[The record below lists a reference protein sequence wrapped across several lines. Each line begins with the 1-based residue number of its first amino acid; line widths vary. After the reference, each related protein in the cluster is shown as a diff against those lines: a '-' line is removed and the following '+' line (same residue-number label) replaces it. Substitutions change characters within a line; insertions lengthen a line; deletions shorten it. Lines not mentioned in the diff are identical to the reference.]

1 MRRLTL
7 LGWFLVLNAALFWL
21 WQYRFERSKRF
32 ATCELA
38 DLRVASQLPQ
48 GGGWE
53 GPESKPRLRLQ
64 APLGHSGVA
73 TRLMLPISQPVDFLH
88 IHFRASAKK
97 LKPGPEFWEDGR
109 CLIEWHSPG
118 GHLKWENDSFCSARY
133 DQTSELTEVVM
144 RPERA
149 PAIPVLRIENLG
161 VSGDFELAMFEA
173 TVLQERLVWKI
184 GRWFLLI
191 GWLGW
196 VIAWIGPNRKI
207 SILRSF
213 CAAMICVLMAIYF
226 VIPGPWN
233 DVRSLVGPFQLGPK
247 IMAIPVSEEPLG
259 KMEIASLNSSL
270 WSSGAVPSVGRI
282 PIRGDFSLRLK
293 LYAQKARPLLH
304 VLLLFIPTFMIA
316 CLVGGK
322 PATSLAI
329 ILSLAIEVAQ
339 LAFDFGFDWLDVFDL
354 LSDAIGILLALWAY
368 RYLKEC
374 RYGKGALV
382 TKS

>member
-1 MRRLTL
+1 
-7 LGWFLVLNAALFWL
+7 
-21 WQYRFERSKRF
+21 
-32 ATCELA
+32 
-38 DLRVASQLPQ
+38 
-48 GGGWE
+48 
-53 GPESKPRLRLQ
+53 
-64 APLGHSGVA
+64 
-73 TRLMLPISQPVDFLH
+73 
-88 IHFRASAKK
+88 
-97 LKPGPEFWEDGR
+97 
-109 CLIEWHSPG
+109 
-118 GHLKWENDSFCSARY
+118 
-133 DQTSELTEVVM
+133 M